1 MRNCFIPKCDLLNK
15 NNPKRAMFNVPIKD
29 PVLLKQWEAVLP
41 KHRPLKEFDRVCE
54 NHFAED
60 DILRYWE
67 HTINGQVERMERK
80 KPALRSNAVPCY
92 IETAESAFYENLVIL
107 NRTAKIKRKQCVKA
121 HNANKKKKMEQMED
135 NQSVTKNNEAEKGNL
150 DVGNIQNKDKVD
162 DEVVEQ
168 SVSIEVT
175 QLATSEFE
183 ALYDDVYEVE
193 LPSTLWGIHRDLE
206 KTFIT
211 FTEFNKDSMNIRKY
225 LYIDQQLQYRMV
237 VGQRIMKKGT
247 LENVSTEA
255 LSELLSTLDKIRV
268 QKVIIKGSSS
278 VFKES

>member
-121 HNANKKKKMEQMED
+121 HNANKKKKKMEQMED

-150 DVGNIQNKDKVD
+150 DV
-162 DEVVEQ
+162 
-168 SVSIEVT
+168 VT